1 MPNEFS
7 PTNPL
12 QFSLTDPRAFLDI
25 LASRAA
31 ASGVPMGTG
40 QKRVKASPVPA
51 APPATPT
58 AAPAKGKTT
67 PKQTLPTN
75 AADRLKAAKAA
86 VEQAR
91 MADLTRLQTLAQQG
105 YEIDPLTERRVME
118 RYQNRMRGIVAEENL
133 LQRQGLYKQQIRD
146 RVSENKAKKLERG
159 VARAGAKTVPQSTP
173 SPETTQDTSIE
184 NPEQVP
190 VSVPSAPAPALA
202 PVSAPVP
209 VPVTA
214 APPASASVALEQAI
228 AQSPT
233 GQLNSLANNAPG
245 YPSYRDD
252 YGAQQPLDQL
262 LGGLSPE
269 QRAMVQSQMT
279 ANNPYGY
286 QQSIGG
292 GVPVKREPEGFGT
305 TLGRASDDAV
315 RGVENFLSSLP
326 FGQST
331 FAPGGIL
338 GAPLP
343 PDLAQRAV
351 DRAMTP
357 NERAM
362 AQAQQTQGAMQGAI
376 QDMIGFGAGAGSRSI
391 PSGATKQTTINEGP
405 VLQGRTPN
413 VAESAR
419 PSPTYR
425 FNDLTAQQQGDLAA
439 LSEWGS
445 RSVPSSP
452 PLTGP
457 NPQPS
462 VGMLPPN
469 MNRGVLNV
477 TPGNQ
482 GQIRDLP
489 VIQEPVVRAPSL
501 VDSVRPNMPVDVV
514 PSLAPIGLI
523 SKPYPRTQ
531 TTPDGQGLLPG
542 ISTADAPALRPYESP
557 VPPVNEIPM
566 PEINEILGQLIFPSN
581 LSQLKPVRPPVV
593 PAAVEKTRF
602 AARQARQGRLAQE
615 QMARQM
621 SPAEAP
627 PTTPSPSKFNFTEGL
642 KRGAKGLI
650 EGYKSGVAERKK
662 KEEAAKLAKEKAKTG
677 SEVK

>member
-40 QKRVKASPVPA
+40 QKKVKASPVPA
-51 APPATPT
+51 APPATPP

-105 YEIDPLTERRVME
+105 YEIDPLTERRAME

-184 NPEQVP
+184 NPEQVLD
-190 VSVPSAPAPALA
+190 SVPPAPAPALA
-202 PVSAPVP
+202 PVAPQV
-209 VPVTA
+209 
-214 APPASASVALEQAI
+214 PASAALNQAI

-233 GQLNSLANNAPG
+233 GQLSSLANNPLG
-245 YPSYRDD
+245 YRAD

-292 GVPVKREPEGFGT
+292 GVPVKRQPEDFGT

-376 QDMIGFGAGAGSRSI
+376 QDMIGFGAGAGPRSI

-482 GQIRDLP
+482 GQIRDRP
-489 VIQEPVVRAPSL
+489 VIQEPVVRVIQEPVVRAPSL

-542 ISTADAPALRPYESP
+542 ISTADAPALRPYEIP

-593 PAAVEKTRF
+593 PAAVEGTRWT
-602 AARQARQGRLAQE
+602 ARQARQGRLAQE

-627 PTTPSPSKFNFTEGL
+627 SPSKFNFTEGL
-642 KRGAKGLI
+642 KRGAKGAV

-662 KEEAAKLAKEKAKTG
+662 QEEAARLAKEKAKSQG
-677 SEVK
+677 SS

>member
-51 APPATPT
+51 APPATPP

-105 YEIDPLTERRVME
+105 YEIDPLTERRAME

-159 VARAGAKTVPQSTP
+159 VARAGAKAVPQSTP

-184 NPEQVP
+184 NPEQVLD
-190 VSVPSAPAPALA
+190 SVPPAPAPALA
-202 PVSAPVP
+202 PVSIPVP
-209 VPVTA
+209 ASVPV
-214 APPASASVALEQAI
+214 APQVPASAALDQAI

-233 GQLNSLANNAPG
+233 GQLSSLANNPLG
-245 YPSYRDD
+245 YRAD

-262 LGGLSPE
+262 LGELSPE
-269 QRAMVQSQMT
+269 QRAMVQSQMA

-292 GVPVKREPEGFGT
+292 GVPVKRQPEDFGT
-305 TLGRASDDAV
+305 TLRKGNNEAV
-315 RGVENFLSSLP
+315 RRIENFLFSLP
-326 FGQST
+326 VVQST
-331 FAPGGIL
+331 FAPGGKL
-338 GAPLP
+338 GPPLP

-376 QDMIGFGAGAGSRSI
+376 QDMAGFGAGAGSRSI
-391 PSGATKQTTINEGP
+391 PSGAIKQTTINEGP

-514 PSLAPIGLI
+514 PSLAPIGSI

-542 ISTADAPALRPYESP
+542 ISTADAPALRPYEMP
-557 VPPVNEIPM
+557 VPPVNQIPR

-581 LSQLKPVRPPVV
+581 FSQLKPVRPSVV
-593 PAAVEKTRF
+593 
-602 AARQARQGRLAQE
+602 
-615 QMARQM
+615 
-621 SPAEAP
+621 PAEAP
-627 PTTPSPSKFNFTEGL
+627 PTTPSPSKFNFREGL
-642 KRGAKGLI
+642 KRGGKGLI

-662 KEEAAKLAKEKAKTG
+662 REEAERLAKEKAKSQG
-677 SEVK
+677 SS